1 MEKAHLMWKK
11 KNILILVK
19 MVRKALY
26 KIIAIG
32 EKDQAQ
38 LQIQWGQVTKEE
50 SEGGSVGGKSLR
62 EAIKG
67 RESFAKPT

>member
-1 MEKAHLMWKK
+1 MALMGRKHH
-11 KNILILVK
+11 IL
-19 MVRKALY
+19 Y
-26 KIIAIG
+26 
-32 EKDQAQ
+32 EE
-38 LQIQWGQVTKEE
+38 TKEE

>member
-1 MEKAHLMWKK
+1 
-11 KNILILVK
+11 

-67 RESFAKPT
+67 RESFAKST